1 MLTWQLD
8 DPTDIASANKYT
20 FYKPSP
26 EVLAKVAVGE
36 VVKLIFRGEG
46 DGADN
51 VHVERMWVI
60 VDVVHPGGRFE
71 GRLDND
77 PYNIRGLQADD
88 PVSFEARHIIDT
100 AHQDPH
106 DFTAKYVKRAFI
118 THRILRDGQP
128 ICFLYREAPDDEQD
142 SGWRFTAAEQSF
154 VVRRPA
160 VSLSA
165 RHPPEQGGAYSRV
178 SVRLAPSRLC
188 QRADLQQTLWLGS
201 SIRQHLDNAEGGRSE
216 GLFRIPQ

>member
-77 PYNIRGLQADD
+77 PYNIRGLQAGD

-142 SGWRFTAAEQSF
+142 SGWRFTAGDETDEYMDDASNMSY
-154 VVRRPA
+154 
-160 VSLSA
+160 VSLGAVLSKDDSVLHLLDEPEGSA
-165 RHPPEQGGAYSRV
+165 FKRDEASRRFV
-178 SVRLAPSRLC
+178 P
-188 QRADLQQTLWLGS
+188 DLRG
-201 SIRQHLDNAEGGRSE
+201 
-216 GLFRIPQ
+216 

>member
-8 DPTDIASANKYT
+8 DPTDIALANKYT
-20 FYKPSP
+20 FYMPSP
-26 EVLAKVAVGE
+26 QVLAQVAVGE
-36 VVKLIFRGEG
+36 VVKMIFRGEG
-46 DGADN
+46 ADSDD

-77 PYNIRGLQADD
+77 PYYISGLLAGD

-106 DFTAKYVKRAFI
+106 NFTAKFVKRAFV
-118 THRILRDGQP
+118 THRILRNRQP

-142 SGWRFTAAEQSF
+142 SGWRFTAGDETDEYMDDANNISY
-154 VVRRPA
+154 
-160 VSLSA
+160 VSLGAVLSKDDSVLHLLDAPEGSA
-165 RHPPEQGGAYSRV
+165 FKRDEASGGFVPNLR
-178 SVRLAPSRLC
+178 
-188 QRADLQQTLWLGS
+188 G
-201 SIRQHLDNAEGGRSE
+201 
-216 GLFRIPQ
+216 